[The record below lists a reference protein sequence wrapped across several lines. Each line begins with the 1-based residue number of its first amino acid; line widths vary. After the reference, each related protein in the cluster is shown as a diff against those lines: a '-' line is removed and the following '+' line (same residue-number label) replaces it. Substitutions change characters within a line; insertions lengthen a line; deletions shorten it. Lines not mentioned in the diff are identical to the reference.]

1 MSISRTPIVD
11 INMKSS
17 GEVGFLDQVANIRQ
31 VFGEK
36 DVQLT
41 NQNNAGGQS
50 CERLVKAQNSR

>member
-1 MSISRTPIVD
+1 MKKNGEVKKKYRQRWDKHVSISRTPIVD

-36 DVQLT
+36 
-41 NQNNAGGQS
+41 NA
-50 CERLVKAQNSR
+50 